1 MDAIPRRAPG
11 EVQLV
16 RDFQRYI
23 HMRAFDATGA
33 RPYCDDPASFNRT
46 LAELDTNREEYSRRR
61 AEAVAQITCLPLERG
76 GGAGVRRYRGRV
88 RSGNSASGSGGPA
101 VKFFT
106 LSLLVYAGL
115 VAWLV
120 ERVDGTTA
128 EWTFT
133 LGHLALAAAINAH
146 LLWVA
151 RRRSLSF
158 LGCAPLAF
166 LADHLYFSLSAL
178 KYFSPI
184 LLYPQ
189 FDLSLRDQFMGS
201 AGGGSRA
208 VLRRA
213 RSGIA
218 GGDPRP
224 PQMRD
229 WVNGTWPTSAD

>member
-1 MDAIPRRAPG
+1 M
-11 EVQLV
+11 
-16 RDFQRYI
+16 
-23 HMRAFDATGA
+23 
-33 RPYCDDPASFNRT
+33 
-46 LAELDTNREEYSRRR
+46 
-61 AEAVAQITCLPLERG
+61 
-76 GGAGVRRYRGRV
+76 
-88 RSGNSASGSGGPA
+88 
-101 VKFFT
+101 KFFT

-166 LADHLYFSLSAL
+166 LVVYHLYFSLSAL

-189 FDLSLRDQFMGS
+189 FDLSLRDQFVGS
-201 AGGGSRA
+201 AAAA
-208 VLRRA
+208 VVLFCGALVLGRR
-213 RSGIA
+213 RRTHVRRDA
-218 GGDPRP
+218 GAG
-224 PQMRD
+224 
-229 WVNGTWPTSAD
+229 